1 MKNPVPL
8 HCDLHGTIQEL
19 PAFFERLEAWAQAC
33 ELSPGPVAKLGL
45 MLDELLTNV
54 AVHAYGGCGGP
65 VSVQVEFT
73 PPHAVQA
80 VIRDQGPAFDPTG
93 MPAPDL
99 DIALEERKVGGLG
112 VHFVRRL
119 AQRFSYRRDGDCNEV
134 SLYYSWVS
142 NGKR

>member
-8 HCDLHGTIQEL
+8 RCDLHGTVQEL
-19 PAFFERLEAWAQAC
+19 PAFFERLEAWAVAG
-33 ELSPGPVAKLGL
+33 ELPMGPLAKLHL

-54 AVHAYGGCGGP
+54 AMHAYGGQGGA
-65 VSVQVEFT
+65 VSVQVEFV
-73 PPHAVQA
+73 PPHSLQA

-99 DIALEERKVGGLG
+99 DIALEEREVGGLG

-119 AQRFSYRRDGDCNEV
+119 AHRFTYRRDGD
-134 SLYYSWVS
+134 S
-142 NGKR
+142 NQVTLGLRW